1 MTVTN
6 YLTLTVLSA
15 EEEMVSIQTMTP
27 VSPRHAPLLRN
38 VTSQHLASQCQGE
51 SRQGKLESLR

>member
-51 SRQGKLESLR
+51 SRKT